1 MVKFDNKISS
11 QRSVITGIG
20 QGTILGPLLFIFYI
34 NDLTAVIK
42 DLKINMYADDCILYT
57 SGNNWNNMLLK
68 IQPDIGNVQL
78 WCMANRLKINDS
90 KSKVLLIASRQKLV
104 KIDLTRNV
112 RLGNFPL
119 SYCDKYKYLGITLD
133 REMNLTSLLNE
144 TKKSVVNKLFNLRK
158 LRHFIAEKRTLAIYK
173 QTILP
178 VLDYAGFVLISCNKS
193 DRHDLQVLQ
202 NDALRTCFN
211 VKRRDKLSVARM
223 HKQAKLLSLEQR
235 RSLQLL
241 QLMYLHRNNM
251 ENLRVMNRNT
261 RAAQR
266 DHFNLERYNNIK
278 YKNSPYY
285 KGSELW
291 DLLPLDIIQSD
302 SVFQF
307 KKNLKRKFT
316 IYCDTT
322 I

>member
-1 MVKFDNKISS
+1 
-11 QRSVITGIG
+11 
-20 QGTILGPLLFIFYI
+20 
-34 NDLTAVIK
+34 
-42 DLKINMYADDCILYT
+42 
-57 SGNNWNNMLLK
+57 
-68 IQPDIGNVQL
+68 
-78 WCMANRLKINDS
+78 
-90 KSKVLLIASRQKLV
+90 
-104 KIDLTRNV
+104 
-112 RLGNFPL
+112 
-119 SYCDKYKYLGITLD
+119 
-133 REMNLTSLLNE
+133 
-144 TKKSVVNKLFNLRK
+144 
-158 LRHFIAEKRTLAIYK
+158 
-173 QTILP
+173 
-178 VLDYAGFVLISCNKS
+178 
-193 DRHDLQVLQ
+193 
-202 NDALRTCFN
+202 
-211 VKRRDKLSVARM
+211 M
-223 HKQAKLLSLEQR
+223 HKQAKLLSIEQR

-241 QLMYLHRNNM
+241 QLMYLHRNDM
-251 ENLRVMNRNT
+251 KNLRVMNRNT